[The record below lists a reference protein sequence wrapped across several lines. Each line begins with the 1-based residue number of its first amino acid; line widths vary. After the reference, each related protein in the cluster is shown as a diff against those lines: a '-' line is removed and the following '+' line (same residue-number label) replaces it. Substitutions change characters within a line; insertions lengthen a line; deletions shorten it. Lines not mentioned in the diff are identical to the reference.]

1 MILDLLREL
10 NELDEHPSLE
20 AKTCAGDD
28 LGESFFETVC
38 AFANE
43 PDLGGGRLVL
53 GVAKS
58 SEDFFGGYEV
68 VGVGNPDKLLQD
80 IATGCANRFNHPVRP
95 RAFSE
100 SHQGKV
106 AVIVEVDEVAPAQ
119 KPLYFAKHHLP
130 RGAWRRIGSTDQRC
144 TDDDLVLFF
153 GNRQGDSYDLSVL
166 ANATTDDLDPEAVAH
181 YRKLRAKV
189 NPLARELEWD
199 DHDLLQALNSIRN
212 DNGIWRPTLTGMLLF
227 GTRMA
232 YRRELPAVRVDYI
245 RVPGKEWVEDPEK
258 RFATTVDMR
267 GPLLQIVDRAQ
278 AAVMDDLPK
287 GFDLKE
293 GQIQADTPTLP
304 ARVLREAIVNALM
317 HRSYREH
324 RPTQIIRYSNRI
336 EIHNAGFSLK
346 NEDQL
351 GEPGSQLRNPNLAAV
366 FHETNT
372 AETKGSG
379 IRVMREQM
387 RSHGFSLPTF
397 ESDRANNSFTSR
409 LLLHHFLREEDLEWL
424 RQAPGELTDS
434 QRYAMIF
441 LREQGAINN
450 QTLRQLTG
458 SDVLSASQDLRKLR
472 ELELLVQKGKGSA
485 TYYIPGPRFPS
496 QERDQD
502 TMATPKAPVVLTI
515 GGKAISIDGKLL
527 TYTSDHTTLE
537 AEHATLGTGHTTL
550 RDSLPKELRAQVDR
564 LGKRPGERIRSVIL
578 GLCARKPL
586 SSSQLAEIL
595 GRKDNEAIRRDH
607 LKPMIEAGQLAYSY
621 PDMERH
627 PQQAYRTTG
636 SSDPDSPTAH

>member
-1 MILDLLREL
+1 
-10 NELDEHPSLE
+10 
-20 AKTCAGDD
+20 
-28 LGESFFETVC
+28 
-38 AFANE
+38 
-43 PDLGGGRLVL
+43 
-53 GVAKS
+53 
-58 SEDFFGGYEV
+58 
-68 VGVGNPDKLLQD
+68 
-80 IATGCANRFNHPVRP
+80 
-95 RAFSE
+95 
-100 SHQGKV
+100 
-106 AVIVEVDEVAPAQ
+106 
-119 KPLYFAKHHLP
+119 
-130 RGAWRRIGSTDQRC
+130 
-144 TDDDLVLFF
+144 
-153 GNRQGDSYDLSVL
+153 
-166 ANATTDDLDPEAVAH
+166 
-181 YRKLRAKV
+181 
-189 NPLARELEWD
+189 
-199 DHDLLQALNSIRN
+199 
-212 DNGIWRPTLTGMLLF
+212 
-227 GTRMA
+227 
-232 YRRELPAVRVDYI
+232 VDYI

-293 GQIQADTPTLP
+293 GQIQAETRTLP

-387 RSHGFSLPTF
+387 RAHGFSLPTF

-434 QRYAMIF
+434 QRYALIF

-458 SDVLSASQDLRKLR
+458 SDVLTASQDLRKLR
-472 ELELLVQKGKGSA
+472 ELKLLNQKGKGSA
-485 TYYIPGPRFPS
+485 TYYLPGSLFP
-496 QERDQD
+496 EDNDQASSSPEHG
-502 TMATPKAPVVLTI
+502 TLASEHTTSE
-515 GGKAISIDGKLL
+515 GK
-527 TYTSDHTTLE
+527 HTTLGGK
-537 AEHATLGTGHTTL
+537 HTTLAPKHTTL
-550 RDSLPKELRAQVDR
+550 RDSLPEDLRNQVEQ
-564 LGKRPGERIRSVIL
+564 LGKRPGERIRLVIRE
-578 GLCARKPL
+578 LCAWKTL
-586 SSSQLAEIL
+586 SASELSEIL
-595 GRKDNEAIRRDH
+595 GRKDNEAVRRDH
-607 LKPMIEAGQLAYSY
+607 LRPMVESGQLAYLY
-621 PDMERH
+621 PEMERH
-627 PQQAYRTTG
+627 PQQAYLTPAPH
-636 SSDPDSPTAH
+636 DH

>member
-1 MILDLLREL
+1 MIIDLLREL

-20 AKTCAGDD
+20 AKACSSGD
-28 LGESFFETVC
+28 LGDSFFETVC

-43 PDLGGGRLVL
+43 PDLGGGRIVL
-53 GVAKS
+53 GVTRS
-58 SEDFFGGYEV
+58 LEDFFGGYEV
-68 VGVGNPDKLLQD
+68 VGVGDPDKLLKD
-80 IATGCANRFNHPVRP
+80 IASGCATRFNHPVRP
-95 RAFSE
+95 RAFTE
-100 SHQGKV
+100 SHEGKTV
-106 AVIVEVDEVAPAQ
+106 VIVEIDELSPSQ

-144 TDDDLVLFF
+144 TDEDLVLFY
-153 GNRQGDSYDLSVL
+153 GNRQGDSYDLTIL
-166 ANATTDDLDPEAVAH
+166 GNATIDDLDPEAIAH

-189 NPLARELEWD
+189 NPLAEELEWS
-199 DHDLLQALNSIRN
+199 DHDLLQSLNAIRKE
-212 DNGIWRPTLTGMLLF
+212 NGIWRPTLTGMLLF

-258 RFATTVDMR
+258 RFSSTVDMR

-287 GFDLKE
+287 GFDLQE
-293 GQIQADTPTLP
+293 GQIQAETPTLP

-387 RSHGFSLPTF
+387 RAHGFSLPTF

-409 LLLHHFLREEDLEWL
+409 LLLHHFLREEDLVWL
-424 RQAPGELTDS
+424 RQAPGELSDS
-434 QRYAMIF
+434 QRYALIF

-458 SDVLSASQDLRKLR
+458 ADVLTSSQDLRKLR
-472 ELELLVQKGKGSA
+472 ELKLLTQKGKGSA
-485 TYYIPGPRFPS
+485 TYYLPGPLFPEETDAS
-496 QERDQD
+496 VQG
-502 TMATPKAPVVLTI
+502 AGL
-515 GGKAISIDGKLL
+515 
-527 TYTSDHTTLE
+527 
-537 AEHATLGTGHTTL
+537 ATLAAKHGTLANEHGTL
-550 RDSLPKELRAQVDR
+550 GDQHGTLSASHGTFGIDLPPDLQMRISQ
-564 LGKRPGERIRSVIL
+564 LGTRPGEKIRPLILELCAIRPLPASHLAAIL
-578 GLCARKPL
+578 GNRNPRALKR
-586 SSSQLAEIL
+586 E
-595 GRKDNEAIRRDH
+595 H
-607 LKPMIEAGQLAYSY
+607 LEPMRTSGQLAYLY
-621 PDMERH
+621 PEMERH
-627 PQQAYRTTG
+627 PQQAYRTV
-636 SSDPDSPTAH
+636 DIPAESPTDH

>member
-1 MILDLLREL
+1 MFIDLLREL

-20 AKTCAGDD
+20 AKTCASGELGD
-28 LGESFFETVC
+28 SFFETVC
-38 AFANE
+38 AFSNE
-43 PDLGGGRLVL
+43 PDLGGGRIVL
-53 GVAKS
+53 GVARNLD
-58 SEDFFGGYEV
+58 DFFGAYEV
-68 VGVGNPDKLLQD
+68 VGVQNPDKLLQD
-80 IATGCANRFNHPVRP
+80 IASGCSGRFNHPVRP

-100 SHQGKV
+100 NHEGKV
-106 AVIVEVDEVAPAQ
+106 VIVVEIDELSPSQ
-119 KPLYFAKHHLP
+119 KPLYFQKHNLP

-144 TDDDLVLFF
+144 TDEDLVIFYGSRL
-153 GNRQGDSYDLSVL
+153 GDSFDLTL
-166 ANATTDDLDPEAVAH
+166 LGNATLKDLDPEAIAH

-189 NPLARELEWD
+189 NPLAEELEWD
-199 DHDLLQALNSIRN
+199 DQDLLQALNAIRQ
-212 DNGIWRPTLTGMLLF
+212 DGGVWRPTLTGMLLF
-227 GTRMA
+227 GTRMS

-245 RVPGKEWVEDPEK
+245 RVPGKEWVEDPEQ
-258 RFATTVDMR
+258 RFVTTVDMR

-293 GQIQADTPTLP
+293 GQIQAETPTLP

-324 RPTQIIRYSNRI
+324 RPTQIIRYANRI

-351 GEPGSQLRNPNLAAV
+351 GEPGSQLRNPNLAAI

-387 RSHGFSLPTF
+387 RANGFSPPTF

-424 RQAPGELTDS
+424 KQVPSELGDS
-434 QRYAMIF
+434 QRYALIF

-458 SDVLSASQDLRKLR
+458 SDVLTASQDLRKLR
-472 ELELLVQKGKGSA
+472 ELGLLSQRGKGSA
-485 TYYIPGPRFPS
+485 TYYLPGPHFPLEIPPDGT
-496 QERDQD
+496 Q
-502 TMATPKAPVVLTI
+502 VLEP
-515 GGKAISIDGKLL
+515 
-527 TYTSDHTTLE
+527 TTLPP
-537 AEHATLGTGHTTL
+537 EHATLEPKHGTLVGEHGTL
-550 RDSLPKELRAQVDR
+550 A
-564 LGKRPGERIRSVIL
+564 
-578 GLCARKPL
+578 
-586 SSSQLAEIL
+586 
-595 GRKDNEAIRRDH
+595 
-607 LKPMIEAGQLAYSY
+607 
-621 PDMERH
+621 
-627 PQQAYRTTG
+627 T
-636 SSDPDSPTAH
+636 

>member
-1 MILDLLREL
+1 VEIDEL
-10 NELDEHPSLE
+10 SPS
-20 AKTCAGDD
+20 
-28 LGESFFETVC
+28 
-38 AFANE
+38 
-43 PDLGGGRLVL
+43 
-53 GVAKS
+53 
-58 SEDFFGGYEV
+58 
-68 VGVGNPDKLLQD
+68 
-80 IATGCANRFNHPVRP
+80 
-95 RAFSE
+95 
-100 SHQGKV
+100 
-106 AVIVEVDEVAPAQ
+106 Q

-144 TDDDLVLFF
+144 TDEDLVLFY
-153 GNRQGDSYDLSVL
+153 GNRQGDSYDLTIL
-166 ANATTDDLDPEAVAH
+166 GNATIEDLDPEAIAH

-189 NPLARELEWD
+189 NPLAEELEWS
-199 DHDLLQALNSIRN
+199 DHDLLQSLNAIRRE
-212 DNGIWRPTLTGMLLF
+212 NGIWRPTLTGMLLF
-227 GTRMA
+227 ATRMA

-258 RFATTVDMR
+258 RFSSTVDMR

-287 GFDLKE
+287 GFDLQE
-293 GQIQADTPTLP
+293 GQIQAETPTLP

-336 EIHNAGFSLK
+336 EIQNAGFSLK

-387 RSHGFSLPTF
+387 RAHGFSLPTF

-424 RQAPGELTDS
+424 RQAPGELSDS
-434 QRYAMIF
+434 QRYALIF

-458 SDVLSASQDLRKLR
+458 ADVLTSSQDLRKLR
-472 ELELLVQKGKGSA
+472 DLKLVTQKGKGSA
-485 TYYIPGPRFPS
+485 TYYLPGPHFPEES
-496 QERDQD
+496 DTPVQE
-502 TMATPKAPVVLTI
+502 AGL
-515 GGKAISIDGKLL
+515 
-527 TYTSDHTTLE
+527 
-537 AEHATLGTGHTTL
+537 ATLAAKHGTLANEHGTL
-550 RDSLPKELRAQVDR
+550 GDQHGTLSTSHGTFGIDLPPNLQMRISQ
-564 LGKRPGERIRSVIL
+564 LGTRPGEKIRPLIL
-578 GLCARKPL
+578 ELCAIRPL
-586 SSSQLAEIL
+586 PASQLAAML
-595 GRKDNEAIRRDH
+595 GDRNPRALKREH
-607 LKPMIEAGQLAYSY
+607 LEPMRTSGQLAYLY

-627 PQQAYRTTG
+627 PQQAYLTTE
-636 SSDPDSPTAH
+636 SLEP

>member
-1 MILDLLREL
+1 MIIDLLREL
-10 NELDEHPSLE
+10 NELDEHPTLE

-100 SHQGKV
+100 THQGKV
-106 AVIVEVDEVAPAQ
+106 VIIVEVDEFSPAQ

-166 ANATTDDLDPEAVAH
+166 ANATIEDLDPEAIAH

-189 NPLARELEWD
+189 NPLAEELEWS
-199 DHDLLQALNSIRN
+199 DHDLLQSLNAIRN
-212 DNGIWRPTLTGMLLF
+212 DNGTWRPTLTGMLLF

-245 RVPGKEWVEDPEK
+245 RVPGREWVEDPDK

-293 GQIQADTPTLP
+293 GQIQAETPTLP

-387 RSHGFSLPTF
+387 RANGFSLPTF

-409 LLLHHFLREEDLEWL
+409 FLLHHFLREEDLEWL
-424 RQAPGELTDS
+424 KRVPVELTDS
-434 QRYAMIF
+434 QRYALIF

-458 SDVLSASQDLRKLR
+458 ADVLTASQDLRKLR
-472 ELELLVQKGKGSA
+472 ELKLLSQKGKGSA
-485 TYYIPGPRFPS
+485 TYYLPGALFPVEVEPPPHGS
-496 QERDQD
+496 SH
-502 TMATPKAPVVLTI
+502 
-515 GGKAISIDGKLL
+515 G
-527 TYTSDHTTLE
+527 TL
-537 AEHATLGTGHTTL
+537 AVEHGTLAVEHGTLAVEHGTLAGQHGTLGI
-550 RDSLPKELRAQVDR
+550 DLPPDLQQRIAEL
-564 LGKRPGERIRSVIL
+564 GSRPGEKIRPLIL
-578 GLCARKPL
+578 ELCTTRPL
-586 SSSQLAEIL
+586 PASQLAAIL
-595 GRKDNEAIRRDH
+595 GDRNPRALKREH
-607 LKPMIEAGQLAYSY
+607 LEPMRSSGQLAYLY

-627 PQQAYRTTG
+627 PQQSYRSVVPPDT
-636 SSDPDSPTAH
+636 SSTDH

>member
-1 MILDLLREL
+1 MIIDLLREL
-10 NELDEHPSLE
+10 NELDEHPTLE
-20 AKTCAGDD
+20 AKSCTKGD

-38 AFANE
+38 AFSNE
-43 PDLGGGRLVL
+43 PDIGGGRVVL
-53 GVAKS
+53 GVTRS
-58 SEDFFGGYEV
+58 LEDFFGGYEV
-68 VGVGNPDKLLQD
+68 VGVQNPDKLLQD
-80 IATGCANRFNHPVRP
+80 IASGCASRFNHPVRP

-100 SHQGKV
+100 THEGKV
-106 AVIVEVDEVAPAQ
+106 VVIVEIDELSPSQ
-119 KPLYFAKHHLP
+119 KPLYFQKHNLP

-144 TDDDLVLFF
+144 TDEDLVLFF
-153 GNRQGDSYDLSVL
+153 GNRQGDSYDLTVL
-166 ANATTDDLDPEAVAH
+166 GNATVADLDPEAIAY

-189 NPLARELEWD
+189 NPVAEELEWD
-199 DHDLLQALNSIRN
+199 DQDLLQSLNAIRQ
-212 DNGIWRPTLTGMLLF
+212 DSGVWRPTLTGMLLF

-245 RVPGKEWVEDPEK
+245 RVPGKEWVEDPDK
-258 RFATTVDMR
+258 RFVTTVDMR

-293 GQIQADTPTLP
+293 GQIQAETPTLP

-324 RPTQIIRYSNRI
+324 RPTQIIRYANRI

-387 RSHGFSLPTF
+387 RASGFSLPTF

-424 RQAPGELTDS
+424 KQAPGDLSDS
-434 QRYAMIF
+434 QRYALIF

-458 SDVLSASQDLRKLR
+458 SDILNASQDLRKLR
-472 ELELLVQKGKGSA
+472 DLGMVTQKGKGSA
-485 TYYIPGPRFPS
+485 TYYLPGPQLPAES
-496 QERDQD
+496 PEHG
-502 TMATPKAPVVLTI
+502 TGHATLPAK
-515 GGKAISIDGKLL
+515 
-527 TYTSDHTTLE
+527 HTTLAPE
-537 AEHATLGTGHTTL
+537 LATLPPKHTTL
-550 RDSLPKELRAQVDR
+550 RESLPADLKTQVDE
-564 LGKRPGERIRSVIL
+564 LGKRPGEKIRTVIR
-578 GLCARKPL
+578 GLCSWKPL
-586 SSSQLAEIL
+586 SSNELAEIL

-607 LKPMIEAGQLAYSY
+607 LKPMIDSGQLTYIY

-627 PQQAYRTTG
+627 PQQAYRTA
-636 SSDPDSPTAH
+636 SAPPSEP

>member
-20 AKTCAGDD
+20 AKTCGGDD

-80 IATGCANRFNHPVRP
+80 IASGCANRFNHPVRP

-100 SHQGKV
+100 NHQGKV
-106 AVIVEVDEVAPAQ
+106 VIIVEVDELAPSQ

-166 ANATTDDLDPEAVAH
+166 ANATIDDLDPESIAH

-189 NPLARELEWD
+189 NPLAEELEWD
-199 DHDLLQALNSIRN
+199 DQELLQALNAIRK

-227 GTRMA
+227 GTRKA

-287 GFDLKE
+287 GFDLRE
-293 GQIQADTPTLP
+293 GQIQAETPTLP

-387 RSHGFSLPTF
+387 RAHGFSLPTF

-434 QRYAMIF
+434 QRYALIF

-458 SDVLSASQDLRKLR
+458 SDVLTASQDLRKLR
-472 ELELLVQKGKGSA
+472 ELKLLNQKGKGSA
-485 TYYIPGPRFPS
+485 TYYLPGSLFPEEEMDAPTHGS
-496 QERDQD
+496 GL
-502 TMATPKAPVVLTI
+502 ATQA
-515 GGKAISIDGKLL
+515 GQHG
-527 TYTSDHTTLE
+527 TL
-537 AEHATLGTGHTTL
+537 AGQHGTLAGRHVTLGI
-550 RDSLPKELRAQVDR
+550 DLPPDLNQRIAEL
-564 LGKRPGERIRSVIL
+564 GSRPGEKIRPLIL
-578 GLCARKPL
+578 ELCALRPL
-586 SSSQLAEIL
+586 PASQLAAIL
-595 GRKDNEAIRRDH
+595 GDRNPRALKREH
-607 LKPMIEAGQLAYSY
+607 LEPMRSSGQLAYLY
-621 PDMERH
+621 PEMERH
-627 PQQAYRTTG
+627 PQQAYLTTG
-636 SSDPDSPTAH
+636 SSDPDSPTNHNNP

>member
-1 MILDLLREL
+1 MIIDLLREL
-10 NELDEHPSLE
+10 NELDEHPTLE
-20 AKTCAGDD
+20 AKACSSGD
-28 LGESFFETVC
+28 LGDSVFETVC

-43 PDLGGGRLVL
+43 PDLGGGRIVL
-53 GVAKS
+53 GVTRS
-58 SEDFFGGYEV
+58 LEDFFGGYEV
-68 VGVGNPDKLLQD
+68 IGVGDPDKLLKD
-80 IATGCANRFNHPVRP
+80 IASGCATRFNHPVRP
-95 RAFSE
+95 RAFTE
-100 SHQGKV
+100 SHEGKTV
-106 AVIVEVDEVAPAQ
+106 VIVEIDELSPSQ

-144 TDDDLVLFF
+144 TDEDLVLFY
-153 GNRQGDSYDLSVL
+153 GNRQGDSYDLSIL
-166 ANATTDDLDPEAVAH
+166 GNATIEDLDPEAIAH

-189 NPLARELEWD
+189 NPLAEELEWS
-199 DHDLLQALNSIRN
+199 DHDLLQSLNAIRRE
-212 DNGIWRPTLTGMLLF
+212 NGIWRPTLTGMLLF
-227 GTRMA
+227 ATRMA

-258 RFATTVDMR
+258 RFSSTVDMR

-287 GFDLKE
+287 GFDLQE
-293 GQIQADTPTLP
+293 GQIQAGTPTLP

-336 EIHNAGFSLK
+336 EIQNAGFSLK

-387 RSHGFSLPTF
+387 RAHGFSLPTF

-424 RQAPGELTDS
+424 RQAPGELSDS
-434 QRYAMIF
+434 QRYALIF

-458 SDVLSASQDLRKLR
+458 ADVLASSQDLRKLR
-472 ELELLVQKGKGSA
+472 ELKLVTQKGKGSA
-485 TYYIPGPRFPS
+485 TYYLPGLLFPS
-496 QERDQD
+496 TQAD
-502 TMATPKAPVVLTI
+502 AAPVP
-515 GGKAISIDGKLL
+515 KE
-527 TYTSDHTTLE
+527 HTTLQ
-537 AEHATLGTGHTTL
+537 AKHTTLDPGHATLGGGHATL
-550 RDSLPKELRAQVDR
+550 KESLPPALRGQVDE
-564 LGKRPGERIRSVIL
+564 LGKRPGEKIRSVIL
-578 GLCARKPL
+578 GLCAWKPL
-586 SSSQLAEIL
+586 SSSELAEIL

-607 LKPMIEAGQLAYSY
+607 LKPMIESGQLAYLY

-627 PQQAYRTTG
+627 PQQAYLT
-636 SSDPDSPTAH
+636 SESLEP